1 MKIVILAMD
10 DPLYTNRFIR
20 QIIDARHDDIEGFV
34 YVPKGNRMTLGKDK
48 SKAAYIFS
56 LLLIMGLF
64 SFLSNSVITILHKIR
79 INLSKK
85 LPFIY
90 SPLVIDYARGKNIK
104 TFEIENPNSI
114 KSLNILREL
123 NPDIII
129 NQSQSIIGEELLKI
143 PAIGTINRHNALLPK
158 NRGRLTPFWVLYKG
172 EKKTGVSIH
181 FVEKGI
187 DSGDI
192 IVQEK
197 YDIDRKDTF
206 GSLVKKNYKIAPKAM
221 LKALDKLENGRK
233 DYIPNDDGSS
243 TYNTT
248 PDLRHAVE
256 YRIRRIKSF
265 LKLPKCRAL
274 L

>member
-1 MKIVILAMD
+1 MD
-10 DPLYTNRFIR
+10 DPLYTNRFIK
-20 QIIDARHDDIEGFV
+20 QIIDARHDDIAGFV
-34 YVPKGNRMTLGKDK
+34 YVFKGNRMTLGKDK
-48 SKAAYIFS
+48 SKAAYLFS

-64 SFLSNSVITILHKIR
+64 SFLSNSLITILHKIR

-85 LPFIY
+85 LPFIS
-90 SPLVIDYARGKNIK
+90 SPLVIDYAREKNIK
-104 TFEIENPNSI
+104 TFEVENPNSK
-114 KSLNILREL
+114 KSLNILKEL

-129 NQSQSIIGEELLKI
+129 NQSQSIIKKDLLQI
-143 PAIGTINRHNALLPK
+143 PNFGVINRHNALLPK

-172 EKKTGVSIH
+172 ESETGVSIH
-181 FVEKGI
+181 FVEEGI

-197 YDIDRKDTF
+197 YDIDKKDTF
-206 GSLVKKNYKIAPKAM
+206 SSLVAKNYEIAPRAM
-221 LKALDKLENGRK
+221 LKALDKLEKGEK
-233 DYIPNDDGSS
+233 DYIPNNNELA

-265 LKLPKCRAL
+265 L
-274 L
+274 